1 MAVPSSSSSAR
12 VAGAALP
19 SPVLRTVTPP
29 DSDSA
34 AFVLRLGR
42 ALHTRGIPSYRL
54 EEAMQGLSRR
64 LGLEGTFFSTP
75 TAMFAS
81 FTGDTRSQ
89 VHLIRVG
96 SGGTDLGRLADLD
109 AVSTGVANGAVTPA
123 EGLRRVEAIET
134 APPKY
139 RPALITACFALN
151 SAAASVFFGA
161 GVREVAVALLIG
173 LCTGLLALFAG
184 NSQRPWRA
192 FEPAAAVCAAVI
204 ASLAA
209 RFAGPV
215 IVPVA
220 VLAGLVALLPGYT
233 LTTAITEIATGHL
246 ASGSARLTSAL
257 MALFTLAFGVALGT
271 RCVELAFGPVPA
283 AVAAPLPAWV
293 SLAALLVA
301 TSTFAVLFSVNPRDL
316 PWVMAVATLGFWGAR
331 AGSAMLG
338 PELGVFVGAVLVG
351 SASNAYARFL
361 DRPAVVPLFPGIILL
376 VPGSIGFRS
385 LSSLMAHDVLTGVQT
400 AFTMVL
406 VAVGLVAGLL
416 LSNDLVNPRR
426 PL

>member
-1 MAVPSSSSSAR
+1 MAVSSPTPSAR
-12 VAGAALP
+12 AGGAVQA
-19 SPVLRTVTPP
+19 LRTITPP
-29 DSDSA
+29 DSDA
-34 AFVLRLGR
+34 ATFVVRLGR

-81 FTGDTRSQ
+81 FTGDVKSQ

-96 SGGTDLGRLADLD
+96 NGGTDLGRLADLD
-109 AVSTGVANGAVTPA
+109 EVSTHVASGTISPA
-123 EGLRRVEAIET
+123 EGLRRVEAIES
-134 APPKY
+134 APARY
-139 RPALITACFALN
+139 RAAIVTACFAVN

-161 GVREVAVALLIG
+161 GVREVFTALLVG
-173 LCTGLLALFAG
+173 LGTGVLALLAGRAK
-184 NSQRPWRA
+184 RPWMA
-192 FEPAAAVCAAVI
+192 FEPTAAFCAAVI

-209 RFAGPV
+209 RFLGPV
-215 IVPVA
+215 SVPVA

-246 ASGSARLTSAL
+246 TSGSARLTSAV

-271 RCVELAFGPVPA
+271 RCVELAFGPIPPGMVTA
-283 AVAAPLPAWV
+283 MPAWASV
-293 SLAALLVA
+293 VALIFA
-301 TSTFAVLFSVNPRDL
+301 TSTFGVLFCVNLRDL
-316 PWVMAVATLGFWGAR
+316 PWVMAVASVGFWGAR
-331 AGSAMLG
+331 AGSALLG
-338 PELGVFVGAVLVG
+338 PELGVFVGALLVG
-351 SASNAYARFL
+351 TASNAYARFL

-416 LSNDLVNPRR
+416 VSNELMNPRR